1 MRYRFGEKIR
11 AVRERRSLTLK
22 DVAERAGVS
31 ESLVSQIERN
41 RVSPAIDTL
50 LSLADA
56 LDIDLEYLFSDY
68 RKERSVR
75 VLLVARSR
83 TSSTRPAC
91 STKTRQL
98 DGEGQGRHGI
108 EAYYITLEPGR
119 EDGRH
124 GIRPPRL
131 RARDRP
137 GGPGRTDRRGEE
149 LRPRGRRF
157 GPFRADFPL
166 VLANAGPGVL
176 KVSGSSRPQGASNV
190 TGVRHGKTTAEKI
203 FDTLTVTGRSAR
215 RGC

>member
-75 VLLVARSR
+75 VVRSKDR
-83 TSSTRPAC
+83 IISTRPGGVLYEKLA
-91 STKTRQL
+91 QL
-98 DGEGQGRHGI
+98 DGEGEGGQGI
-108 EAYYITLEPGR
+108 EAYSITLERGAKTGGTEYGHPGY
-119 EDGRH
+119 EL
-124 GIRPPRL
+124 GIVMEGTAEL
-131 RARDRP
+131 TVGARTHALEVGDSAS
-137 GGPGRTDRRGEE
+137 
-149 LRPRGRRF
+149 
-157 GPFRADFPL
+157 FRADAPHL
-166 VLANAGPGVL
+166 LSNAGEG
-176 KVSGSSRPQGASNV
+176 
-190 TGVRHGKTTAEKI
+190 
-203 FDTLTVTGRSAR
+203 TLRVFWIITPPKGEN
-215 RGC
+215 GIGG